1 MKKFIAA
8 ITASVIAASSAMAID
23 LSTYEIAGKPT
34 PAPTVEH
41 NLPVIPWT
49 ADQHNKFFDL
59 VMTQTLAVED
69 LDEDYTTRMLVDAV
83 KCMNTHFSEEYS
95 FAQFLGY
102 MMTPDTAFEVEWDL
116 SVELCF
122 LGSYQVHTEVEEG
135 VTYL

>member
-23 LSTYEIAGKPT
+23 LSRYEIAGKPE
-34 PAPTVEH
+34 PALAVEY

-49 ADQHNKFFDL
+49 PDQHNKFFDL
-59 VMTQTLAVED
+59 VMTQTLEAE
-69 LDEDYTTRMLVDAV
+69 LDEAYTTRMLVDAV